1 MISLTTLFKLCHS
14 ILIIYITFLLYE
26 INKTIPVELIG
37 LEILLTLFVGLLE
50 RKTSGFSWNQL
61 FLSIS
66 LVYALRPT

>member
-1 MISLTTLFKLCHS
+1 M
-14 ILIIYITFLLYE
+14 LYE